1 MAVSRSSGRL
11 SAPVISPSSTS
22 VANGNGSS
30 AKLAAMSPKVL
41 REAFWLANGHKVR
54 LMRVAAAIVIA
65 GALIAI
71 AVLIAFRWQISA
83 ATGVVYRLDRW
94 TGHAVVCDLTYVD
107 CREIRFARWSRPMP
121 ANPKP
126 SPDDPE
132 QSKRFIEAARE
143 VGTGESPE
151 AFECVFKDS
160 SGYRVSSQYSVPY
173 AIA

>member
-94 TGHAVVCDLTYVD
+94 TGHAVLAV
-107 CREIRFARWSRPMP
+107 PM
-121 ANPKP
+121 
-126 SPDDPE
+126 
-132 QSKRFIEAARE
+132 IGGM
-143 VGTGESPE
+143 V
-151 AFECVFKDS
+151 S
-160 SGYRVSSQYSVPY
+160 STVAVRVSRRLFQARCARNPPCR
-173 AIA
+173 

>member
-94 TGHAVVCDLTYVD
+94 TGHAVG
-107 CREIRFARWSRPMP
+107 AP
-121 ANPKP
+121 AHCWTVSVP
-126 SPDDPE
+126 SP
-132 QSKRFIEAARE
+132 RLAVAAGRMG
-143 VGTGESPE
+143 VRRYPAGRAKVHPHDWLLRS
-151 AFECVFKDS
+151 
-160 SGYRVSSQYSVPY
+160 RR
-173 AIA
+173 